1 MKFKFSII
9 IILSVLL
16 VGAGNAPSIEER
28 GDSKKGET
36 LVATCSACHG
46 VDGNSLAGLWP
57 SIAGQNYKYLLK
69 QLRLVKSG
77 DRQIDQMIGQLDNL
91 SDQDLKDIASFYSIQ
106 NNTIGKVEE
115 DKLELGKKLYYAGN
129 LEKGIPACTAC
140 HSPRGLGNGPAAY
153 PLLSGQQP
161 DYVEKALKDYRS
173 GERLNDDPSKIMIA
187 IAYKLDDTEIEALS
201 SFVHGLH

>member
-46 VDGNSLAGLWP
+46 IDGNSLAGLWP

-115 DKLELGKKLYYAGN
+115 DKLELGKKL
-129 LEKGIPACTAC
+129 
-140 HSPRGLGNGPAAY
+140 
-153 PLLSGQQP
+153 
-161 DYVEKALKDYRS
+161 
-173 GERLNDDPSKIMIA
+173 
-187 IAYKLDDTEIEALS
+187 
-201 SFVHGLH
+201 

>member
-46 VDGNSLAGLWP
+46 IDGNSLAGLWP

-91 SDQDLKDIASFYSIQ
+91 SDQDLNDIASLI
-106 NNTIGKVEE
+106 
-115 DKLELGKKLYYAGN
+115 
-129 LEKGIPACTAC
+129 
-140 HSPRGLGNGPAAY
+140 
-153 PLLSGQQP
+153 
-161 DYVEKALKDYRS
+161 
-173 GERLNDDPSKIMIA
+173 DDVRIK
-187 IAYKLDDTEIEALS
+187 LS
-201 SFVHGLH
+201 SQ